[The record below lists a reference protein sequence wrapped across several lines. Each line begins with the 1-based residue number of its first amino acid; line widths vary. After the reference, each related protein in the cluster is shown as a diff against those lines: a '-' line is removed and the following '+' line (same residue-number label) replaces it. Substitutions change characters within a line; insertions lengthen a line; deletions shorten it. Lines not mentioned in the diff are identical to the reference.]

1 MTPDELMFFNAMPGA
16 LPIYDTLRAHILTA
30 FPETVVEVKKTQ
42 ITFRSHYGF
51 AFVSLRRMKGC
62 PAVFLILT
70 LGLGRRLASPRA
82 AAAVEPYPGRWTHH
96 VAVTAEEELDAEL
109 LGWLREAWDF
119 SRTKGRRGS

>member
-82 AAAVEPYPGRWTHH
+82 AVAVEPYPGRWTHH
-96 VAVTAEEELDAEL
+96 FIISDPKELDGEL
-109 LGWLREAWDF
+109 LDWLREAHGF
-119 SRTKGRRGS
+119 AQRK